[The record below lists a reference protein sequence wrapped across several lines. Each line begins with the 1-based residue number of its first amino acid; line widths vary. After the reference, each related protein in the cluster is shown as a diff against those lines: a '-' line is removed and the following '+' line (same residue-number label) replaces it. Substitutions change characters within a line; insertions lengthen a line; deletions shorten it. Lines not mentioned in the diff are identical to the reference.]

1 MIQIYVYILSIYI
14 VSYIYLYHIIYIYY
28 MIQIYA
34 MEYIK
39 KNDRDLYVP
48 TIRQDQ

>member
-1 MIQIYVYILSIYI
+1 MYKDINYDTHICIYI
-14 VSYIYLYHIIYIYY
+14 DNIYIYY

-48 TIRQDQ
+48 KIRQDQ

>member
-1 MIQIYVYILSIYI
+1 MYKDINYDTNICIYI
-14 VSYIYLYHIIYIYY
+14 DNIYTY

>member
-1 MIQIYVYILSIYI
+1 MYKDINYDTNI
-14 VSYIYLYHIIYIYY
+14 H
-28 MIQIYA
+28 A

-39 KNDRDLYVP
+39 KNDRDFYVP